1 MVTRRAVLKGTAA
14 ASIGAIAAAH
24 GAAPAEAA
32 SLDVGY
38 GQLTGGAVGA
48 FQKFRDAFQI
58 AVKFNKIAADI
69 FIKEDELSGGVAVF
83 SKFFDK
89 EWIEVESVQLG
100 SAFSKDLKTSEL
112 YFSKIGVDK
121 ADFFLKD
128 RVNQTLVAG
137 TVELNKDGLFYKIAP
152 TDYSEEPTCNPDGE
166 IG

>member
-38 GQLTGGAVGA
+38 GQLTGGAIGA
-48 FQKFRDAFQI
+48 FSKHRDAFQI
-58 AVKFNKIAADI
+58 AVKFNTIAADI

-83 SKFFDK
+83 SKFFYK
-89 EWIEVESVQLG
+89 EWIAVESVQLDEK
-100 SAFSKDLKTSEL
+100 FFKDLQTSEL
-112 YFSKIGVDK
+112 YFSKIDVDN
-121 ADFFLKD
+121 AQFFLKD
-128 RVNQTLVAG
+128 RLNQTSVEG
-137 TVELNKDGLFYKIAP
+137 TLGILKDGSVE
-152 TDYSEEPTCNPDGE
+152 YSFVPSYNSDGE